1 MARKNS
7 RSDETRPEVSR
18 RKFLAG
24 AAVTGAAVTAATT
37 GASAAAPPAGAAKI
51 PSVVRPTAHQV
62 ALEANVTT
70 EVKPM
75 AGRAG
80 SDFMVDVIKSLDIDY
95 CYSNPAS
102 SFRGLHESLINYGKN
117 TKPEFITC
125 MHEES
130 SVAMAHGYFKV
141 TGKPQMMLCH
151 GTVGLMHA
159 TMAIYNAWAD
169 RVPVILVGGNDLDAA
184 KRPPG
189 VPTYHSGQD
198 INALVRDITKWDD
211 NPVSLQHF
219 AQSFV
224 RAYKMSMTPPY
235 EPVMIA
241 LDGGLQEEPMN
252 EHGGSLYIPK
262 YVKTAPPHADLN
274 ALRETAK
281 LLVNAEN
288 PVIVVDRMARSQDGI
303 KFLVQ
308 LAELVQAPV
317 VDQSNRMNFPNT
329 HHLCQ
334 SPQAQPLIRN
344 ADVVI
349 GLEVADF
356 WNTVNLF
363 IDNGLENG
371 LGTRQARVKPGT
383 KLITISSAEL
393 NQKSNYQDFQRFQSV
408 DISMVGDAE
417 ASLPFLIEAVKS
429 AISND
434 RKAAYEKRG
443 EAMKK
448 AWQQSNERV
457 RQAAAVGWDAN
468 PISVPRLCAEVW
480 AQIKDLDYS
489 FVASRSGIGSWP
501 NRLWKMDK
509 HYHWLGGSGGGGVG
523 YGLPASVG
531 AAHANKPLG
540 RFSVSMQGDGDL
552 MFAPGA
558 MWTAARH
565 KIPSLSVL
573 QNNKGYH
580 QEVMHVQRMSNR
592 RNRVANLG
600 TSIKD
605 LGPVG
610 TRIENPDMNYQK
622 LAESMGW
629 YATPPI
635 SDPAALGPAL
645 KRAIEVV
652 KSGQPAMV
660 DVVSQAR

>member
-1 MARKNS
+1 MSKK
-7 RSDETRPEVSR
+7 RPQSEVSR

-24 AAVTGAAVTAATT
+24 AAVTGAATS
-37 GASAAAPPAGAAKI
+37 ASVAKAGTPPIGAAKI
-51 PSVVRPTAHQV
+51 PTVLRPTAQQI
-62 ALEANVTT
+62 ALEANVDV
-70 EVKPM
+70 EVKPEH
-75 AGRAG
+75 GRAG

-95 CYSNPAS
+95 CYANPAS
-102 SFRGLHESLINYGKN
+102 SYRGIHESLINYGKN

-141 TGKPQMMLCH
+141 TGKPQMVLCH

-169 RVPVILVGGNDLDAA
+169 RVPVIVVGGNDLDAA
-184 KRPPG
+184 RRAPG

-198 INALVRDITKWDD
+198 INAMVRDITKWDD

-252 EHGGSLYIPK
+252 EHSGNLYIPK
-262 YVKTAPPHADLN
+262 YIKSAPPHADTA
-274 ALRETAK
+274 ALRDAAK

-288 PVIVVDRMARSQDGI
+288 PVIVVDRMARSQNGVNL
-303 KFLVQ
+303 LVQ
-308 LAELVQAPV
+308 LAELVQVPV

-329 HHLCQ
+329 HHLNQ
-334 SPQAQPLIRN
+334 SEQAQALIRN
-344 ADVVI
+344 ADLIV
-349 GLEVADF
+349 GLEVSDF

-363 IDNGLENG
+363 IDNGLDNG
-371 LGTRQARVKPGT
+371 FGARQSRVKPGT
-383 KLITISSAEL
+383 KLVTISSAEL

-417 ASLPFLIEAVKS
+417 ASLPYFIDAVKS
-429 AISND
+429 AISGD

-448 AWQQSNERV
+448 AWTQSHERS
-457 RQAAAVGWDAN
+457 RQTAAVGWNAA
-468 PISVPRLCAEVW
+468 PISVPRLTAEVW
-480 AQIKDLDYS
+480 AQIKDMDYS
-489 FVASRSGIGSWP
+489 LVSSRGGIGAWP
-501 NRLWKMDK
+501 NRLFKMER
-509 HYHWLGGSGGGGVG
+509 HHHWLGGSGGGGVG

-531 AAHANKPLG
+531 AAHANNKLG
-540 RFSVSMQGDGDL
+540 RFSVSFQGDGDM

-565 KIPSLSVL
+565 KIPYLSVL
-573 QNNKGYH
+573 HNNKGYH

-600 TSIKD
+600 TVIKD
-605 LGPVG
+605 MGPVG
-610 TRIENPDMNYQK
+610 TRIENPDVNYAK

-629 YATPPI
+629 WATPPI
-635 SDPAALGPAL
+635 SDPAELEPAL
-645 KRAIEVV
+645 KRAVEVV
-652 KSGQPAMV
+652 KSGQPALV
-660 DVVSQAR
+660 DVVSQPR

>member
-1 MARKNS
+1 MARKNP
-7 RSDETRPEVSR
+7 RSDETSLDVNR

-24 AAVTGAAVTAATT
+24 VAVTGAAATAVT
-37 GASAAAPPAGAAKI
+37 SSVKAAPPAAAGKI
-51 PSVVRPTAHQV
+51 PSVLRPTARQI
-62 ALEANVTT
+62 AAEAGVTT

-102 SFRGLHESLINYGKN
+102 SFRGIHKSLINYGKN

-130 SVAMAHGYFKV
+130 SVAMAHGNFKV
-141 TGKPQMMLCH
+141 TGKPQMVLCH

-169 RVPVILVGGNDLDAA
+169 RVPVIVVGGNDLDAA
-184 KRPPG
+184 HRAPG

-241 LDGGLQEEPMN
+241 LDGGLQEEPIG
-252 EHGGSLYIPK
+252 EHAGSLYIPK
-262 YVKTAPPHADLN
+262 YVRTAPPHADTA

-281 LLVNAEN
+281 MLANAEN
-288 PVIVVDRMARSQDGI
+288 PVIVVDRMARSQNGVDL
-303 KFLVQ
+303 LVQ

-329 HHLCQ
+329 HPLNQ
-334 SPQAQPLIRN
+334 SAQAQPLIRN
-344 ADVVI
+344 ADLII
-349 GLEVADF
+349 GLEVSDF
-356 WNTVNLF
+356 WNTVNQF

-371 LGTRQARVKPGT
+371 SGERQSRIKPGT

-417 ASLPFLIEAVKS
+417 ASLPYLIEAVKS
-429 AISND
+429 AIPGD

-443 EAMKK
+443 EALKK
-448 AWQQSNERV
+448 AWQQSRERS
-457 RQAAAVGWDAN
+457 RQAAAIGWEAN
-468 PISVPRLCAEVW
+468 PISVPRICAEVW

-489 FVASRSGIGSWP
+489 LVASRSGIGSWP
-501 NRLWKMDK
+501 ERLWKMDK
-509 HYHWLGGSGGGGVG
+509 HHHWLGGSGGGGVG

-565 KIPSLSVL
+565 KIPFLSVL

-600 TSIKD
+600 TTIVDK
-605 LGPVG
+605 GPIG

-635 SDPAALGPAL
+635 SDPAELGPAL
-645 KRAIEVV
+645 KRAVEVV